1 MTFFACHQCYKISC
15 LPPEPFIYALL
26 HEMNTILRMFV
37 LGHFCCSQECMQNDR
52 DLIHSAD
59 TFFYVMARAGFFY
72 QKSRAQHTGIEN
84 SS

>member
-1 MTFFACHQCYKISC
+1 
-15 LPPEPFIYALL
+15 
-26 HEMNTILRMFV
+26 
-37 LGHFCCSQECMQNDR
+37 MQSDR

>member
-1 MTFFACHQCYKISC
+1 MSF
-15 LPPEPFIYALL
+15 PPEPFIYVPL

-37 LGHFCCSQECMQNDR
+37 LSHFCCSQECMQNDR

>member
-1 MTFFACHQCYKISC
+1 
-15 LPPEPFIYALL
+15 
-26 HEMNTILRMFV
+26 MNTMLRIRS
-37 LGHFCCSQECMQNDR
+37 HFFCSQECMQNDR